1 MRSCGWHSVT
11 LSNEKGTIPPMK
23 LWHRLAEQCCR
34 PTGFLGQ
41 VVGFL
46 FRMNREGI
54 DWTINL
60 LEIQPADHV
69 LEIGFRSGSRHRICG

>member
-1 MRSCGWHSVT
+1 
-11 LSNEKGTIPPMK
+11 MK
-23 LWHRLAEQCCR
+23 LWHRLAEQFCR

-54 DWTINL
+54 DWTISL

-69 LEIGFRSGSRHRICG
+69 LEIGFGSGHGIGRRLALARGDPKKMNALIFV

>member
-1 MRSCGWHSVT
+1 
-11 LSNEKGTIPPMK
+11 MK
-23 LWHRLAEQCCR
+23 LWHRLAEQFCQ

-54 DWTINL
+54 DWTISL

-69 LEIGFRSGSRHRICG
+69 LEIGFGSGHGIESVAKLTPQGGL